1 MAYRRSRLMEERL
14 ADNRER
20 IVRAARHL
28 VARGGFREAQIAAVA
43 TEAGLSTGS
52 IYRYFPSKAELFVEL
67 LGKAA
72 EHEIDILRSIAE
84 GEGTPSARLFA
95 AVESFTRRA
104 LDGRYLA
111 YAFIAEPVDPE
122 VDEARIRHRRA
133 IAEVLKSIVRAGIE
147 SGEFP
152 DQDLDASAA
161 CLVGA
166 FTEALIGPTAPSA
179 EAVSDRERLIEQICT
194 FCFRAIAGRDKAS
207 S

>member
-1 MAYRRSRLMEERL
+1 MEERL

-72 EHEIDILRSIAE
+72 EHEIDILRSIAD

-152 DQDLDASAA
+152 DQNLDASAA

-179 EAVSDRERLIEQICT
+179 EAVSDREWLVEQICT